1 MMTGFDLIRRL
12 DDWSSRLENLALAAL
27 HGIIAALVCAAVV
40 FRYVLNDPLTW
51 SEELILLL
59 FGWMIFLGVANAFHA
74 RTHIII
80 DVVVLFAPRWLCFA
94 FGVLALA
101 VTAAVLGVL
110 TWYSW
115 LYLQR
120 EMPNL
125 TPMLGISAGWAI
137 APLFVGSLLSL
148 LHLLRNLIDEG
159 VTGALWSDIT
169 TRE

>member
-1 MMTGFDLIRRL
+1 MTPFIPAEWLPVVF
-12 DDWSSRLENLALAAL
+12 AAL
-27 HGIIAALVCAAVV
+27 MACFHL
-40 FRYVLNDPLTW
+40 
-51 SEELILLL
+51 
-59 FGWMIFLGVANAFHA
+59 ANAA
-74 RTHIII
+74 MLPSVGQLLTR
-80 DVVVLFAPRWLCFA
+80 VVGQDYATSLIAGCIVAAQCVMVPVAMLAGAKADAWGRKPLFLVA

>member
-1 MMTGFDLIRRL
+1 MAGLALIRRL
-12 DDWSSRLENLALAAL
+12 DDWSSRVENAALALLHAA
-27 HGIIAALVCAAVV
+27 IATLVCAAVV
-40 FRYVLNDPLTW
+40 FRYVLSDPLTW
-51 SEELILLL
+51 SEELILIL
-59 FGWMIFLGVANAFHA
+59 FGWMIFLGIANAFHA

-80 DVVVLFAPRWLCFA
+80 DVVVLFAPRWLCIG
-94 FGVLALA
+94 FGILALVA
-101 VTAAVLGVL
+101 TATVLGTL
-110 TWYSW
+110 SYFSW
-115 LYLQR
+115 RYLQR

-137 APLFVGSLLSL
+137 APLFLGSLLSL